1 MLAVPF
7 QPQTYPPF
15 ARRVAL
21 FGALLAT
28 FLFGF
33 IEYMVY
39 QQSGRVTFF
48 IPLWVFALYM
58 TWHRV
63 YRMWTMRLLVTPSEI
78 TVFQGVRPEIVLT
91 RDNITFAKLDPQY
104 QRHLTIRTN
113 AGQKV
118 RLDRMAFDLGQWESD
133 LIGFALNCAQQR
145 RRR

>member
-1 MLAVPF
+1 M
-7 QPQTYPPF
+7 
-15 ARRVAL
+15 AL
-21 FGALLAT
+21 FAALLGT

-33 IEYMVY
+33 IEFMMY
-39 QQSGRVTFF
+39 QQSGQVTFF
-48 IPLWVFALYM
+48 IPLWVYALYM
-58 TWHRV
+58 IWHGV
-63 YRMWTMRLLVTPSEI
+63 YRMWTMRVLVTPSEI

-118 RLDRMAFDLGQWESD
+118 RLDRRAFDLGEWESD
-133 LIGFALNCAQQR
+133 LIGFALHCAQQR